1 VEQLRVPISEPDLG
15 QHSVP
20 ELFALYRSILR
31 ELRGR
36 GVVRTENGPAGDY
49 AEFLVATGLG
59 GTLAPNSEKSFDVLV
74 EGSRV
79 QVKARV
85 VSEPVRRGQLQL
97 SPFRSFDFDE
107 AVDILSSD
115 DDYSVRRA
123 ARIPVAAVRA
133 AASYNTHVNDTSSLP
148 GPISSRCQVRFDVT
162 DQLRAVT

>member
-36 GVVRTENGPAGDY
+36 GVVRTENAPAGDY

-85 VSEPVRRGQLQL
+85 VSDPLRRGQLQL

-107 AVDILSSD
+107 AVVILLSD

-133 AASYNTHVNDTSSLP
+133 AASFNTHVNGHIVFARSDLFEMP
-148 GPISSRCQVRFDVT
+148 DAVDVT
-162 DQLRAVT
+162 DRLRAVT